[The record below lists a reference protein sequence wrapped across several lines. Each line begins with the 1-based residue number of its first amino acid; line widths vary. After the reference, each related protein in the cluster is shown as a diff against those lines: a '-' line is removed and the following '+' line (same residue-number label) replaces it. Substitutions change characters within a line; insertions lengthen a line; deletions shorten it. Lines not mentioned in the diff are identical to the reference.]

1 MISNHTKAMCYIF
14 DVLGI
19 IFAVMYLIESDPIS
33 IGRDSYMILML
44 PVAIIALFVHI
55 MLIATQVIFEGD
67 FSIPM
72 GITIVASI
80 IAILL
85 KLNIFDDAFVIVM
98 FVEIIMMP
106 LFIVSLVIADYLCY
120 LEKSTET
127 EDK

>member
-1 MISNHTKAMCYIF
+1 MCHIF
-14 DVLGI
+14 EILGI
-19 IFAVMYLIESDPIS
+19 IFAVMYLIETDLIG

-80 IAILL
+80 IALFL
-85 KLNIFDDAFVIVM
+85 KFNIFDDAFVIIM
-98 FVEIIMMP
+98 LVEMIMMP
-106 LFIVSLVIADYLCY
+106 LFIVSLIIADYLCY
-120 LEKSTET
+120 LEKSEKNKN
-127 EDK
+127 E